1 MWAYFCPV
9 LSIHAPTFTKSG
21 IDTWPLP
28 SVLFWLARSR
38 YLSSPCRPVNFRAP
52 TAIQKRV
59 PQKPWKIFMQTAD
72 GRGLDLRGMCD
83 GTRQQAGVN
92 RVANPVG
99 ANRSG
104 GGASRA
110 AGSSTRGS
118 RSGGSRGGNC
128 PTANSRAADGS
139 RCGGRAASSRSGGR

>member
-1 MWAYFCPV
+1 MATAV
-9 LSIHAPTFTKSG
+9 ALILASTIA
-21 IDTWPLP
+21 LP
-28 SVLFWLARSR
+28 IQSVPPSQL
-38 YLSSPCRPVNFRAP
+38 PRPYGYPETRPPELVEEYSC
-52 TAIQKRV
+52 
-59 PQKPWKIFMQTAD
+59 FMQTAD
-72 GRGLDLRGMCD
+72 GRGLDLRGMCN

-110 AGSSTRGS
+110 TGSSGRS
-118 RSGGSRGGNC
+118 RSSGSSGGNC

>member
-1 MWAYFCPV
+1 MA
-9 LSIHAPTFTKSG
+9 
-21 IDTWPLP
+21 
-28 SVLFWLARSR
+28 
-38 YLSSPCRPVNFRAP
+38 
-52 TAIQKRV
+52 TAIGLILASTIALPIQSV
-59 PQKPWKIFMQTAD
+59 PPSQLPRPYGYPETRPPEAVEDYSCFMQTAD